1 MSQTIWILNG
11 LIAFLAAVNA
21 VCWGY
26 TIRQVN
32 NPQLTLSFL
41 LTLALNKYFIMAI
54 ASAFTASL
62 LGYVVMSEM
71 GVLGGRFFI
80 SLSTVTT
87 ILACVLILGERLNPR
102 GWLGVALIITGVML
116 IGRW

>member
-11 LIAFLAAVNA
+11 LIASLAAVNA

-26 TIRQVN
+26 VTKEVSNPKLTID
-32 NPQLTLSFL
+32 FL
-41 LTLALNKYFIMAI
+41 LTLAFNKYFIMAMT
-54 ASAFTASL
+54 SALTASL
-62 LGYVVMSEM
+62 LSYAVMSEM

-80 SLSTVTT
+80 SLSTVAT
-87 ILACVLILGERLNPR
+87 ILACVLILGERLDPR
-102 GWLGVALIITGVML
+102 GWVGVALIITGVML